1 VLLGGVAGVPP
12 ARVIVLGGGV
22 AGSQAA
28 RVAIGMG
35 AEVTVL
41 DKSLPRLRQLD
52 DIFGARLR
60 TTYATAQSTE
70 EAVLAADLV
79 IGAVLIPGAAAP
91 KLVRR
96 EQLERMRPGAVLVD
110 ISIDQ
115 GGCFE
120 TSRPTTH
127 QEPTYEVE
135 GIVHYCVANMPGA
148 VPHTSTFALNNATL
162 PYTLALADK
171 GWQQACAEDPHLRN
185 GINIHAGEVT
195 CAIVAEAL
203 GLKYRP
209 PLETLA
215 A

>member
-1 VLLGGVAGVPP
+1 
-12 ARVIVLGGGV
+12 
-22 AGSQAA
+22 
-28 RVAIGMG
+28 
-35 AEVTVL
+35 
-41 DKSLPRLRQLD
+41 
-52 DIFGARLR
+52 
-60 TTYATAQSTE
+60 
-70 EAVLAADLV
+70 
-79 IGAVLIPGAAAP
+79 
-91 KLVRR
+91 
-96 EQLERMRPGAVLVD
+96 MRPGAVLVD

-127 QEPTYEVE
+127 QEPTYVVD